1 MEAYM
6 DRRLALLGAVALL
19 ASGCV
24 SSDKYNALKLERDG
38 LSERLSRVQS
48 EVEAAQ
54 AREAALQSQ
63 LEAFRAAGP
72 NTGALSSNLMEQNA
86 NLRAQI
92 EDLQRRYDQAIN
104 RIGDGPALPVA
115 LTNELTRFA
124 DQNPDLVEFD
134 AQRGIVRFKSD
145 VTFASGDASLTSQA
159 QTAIRRFAQILNSSN
174 ATGYEIMVAGHTDN
188 VRVSNPETI
197 RRGHRDNWFL
207 SAHRAISVGQE
218 LMKQQV
224 SPRRVGVVGYAD
236 QRPVASNDSNAGR
249 QQNRRVEVLILPNQ
263 IGGGAVSASPV
274 QEVPAATITPGAPA
288 RNPAEFK

>member
-1 MEAYM
+1 M

-38 LSERLSRVQS
+38 LSERLSRIQS

-63 LEAFRAAGP
+63 LEAFRASGP
-72 NTGALSSNLMEQNA
+72 NAGALSSNLIEQNSI
-86 NLRAQI
+86 LRAQL

-145 VTFASGDASLTSQA
+145 VTFASGDASITSQA
-159 QTAIRRFAQILNSSN
+159 QTAIRRFAQILNSPN
-174 ATGYEIMVAGHTDN
+174 AAGYEIMVAGHTDN

-224 SPRRVGVVGYAD
+224 GSRRVGVIGYAD
-236 QRPVASNDSNAGR
+236 QRPVASNDTAGGR
-249 QQNRRVEVLILPNQ
+249 QQNRRVNVFTTQNKL
-263 IGGGAVSASPV
+263 GGGGSVSPEREA
-274 QEVPAATITPGAPA
+274 PAATIAPAQRTAPA
-288 RNPAEFK
+288 RNPGEFK

>member
-1 MEAYM
+1 M

-38 LSERLSRVQS
+38 LSERLSRIQS

-63 LEAFRAAGP
+63 LEAFRASGP
-72 NTGALSSNLMEQNA
+72 NAGALSSNLIEQNSI
-86 NLRAQI
+86 LRAQL

-145 VTFASGDASLTSQA
+145 VTFASGDASITSQA
-159 QTAIRRFAQILNSSN
+159 QTAIRRFAQILNSPN
-174 ATGYEIMVAGHTDN
+174 AAGYEIMVAGHTDN

-224 SPRRVGVVGYAD
+224 GSRRVGVIGYAD
-236 QRPVASNDSNAGR
+236 QRPVASNDTAGGR

-263 IGGGAVSASPV
+263 IVGGASASPI
-274 QEVPAATITPGAPA
+274 QEAPAATIAPAQRTAPA
-288 RNPAEFK
+288 RNPGEFK

>member
-1 MEAYM
+1 M

-19 ASGCV
+19 ASGCG

-38 LSERLSRVQS
+38 LSERLSRIQS

-63 LEAFRAAGP
+63 LEAFRASGP
-72 NTGALSSNLMEQNA
+72 NAGALSSNLIEQNSI
-86 NLRAQI
+86 LRAQL

-145 VTFASGDASLTSQA
+145 VTFASGDASITSQA
-159 QTAIRRFAQILNSSN
+159 QTAIRRFAQILNSPN
-174 ATGYEIMVAGHTDN
+174 AAGYEIMVAGHTDN

-224 SPRRVGVVGYAD
+224 GSRRVGVIGYAD
-236 QRPVASNDSNAGR
+236 QPPGASKDTAGGGQQDRPGGG
-249 QQNRRVEVLILPNQ
+249 LILPNQ
-263 IGGGAVSASPV
+263 IVGGASASPI
-274 QEVPAATITPGAPA
+274 QEAPAATIAPAQRTAPA
-288 RNPAEFK
+288 RNPGEFK